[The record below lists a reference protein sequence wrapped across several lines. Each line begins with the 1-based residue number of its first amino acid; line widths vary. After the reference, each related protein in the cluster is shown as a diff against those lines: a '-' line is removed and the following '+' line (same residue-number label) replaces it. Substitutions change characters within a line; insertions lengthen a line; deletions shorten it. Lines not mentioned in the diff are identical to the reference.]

1 MRKLFDVLTK
11 DPLHIK
17 YLEGRSGTLVVSFAG
32 VGTKPSLSPPPEF
45 YKIAS
50 DGGLNH
56 VLFVSDLS
64 RSWMNAPHMRVRIQ
78 KTVELISE
86 MIGAERVVA
95 IGNSMGASMALWMA
109 DHVHF
114 DTVTAFVPQV
124 SVHPEIV
131 PEEHRWMRFRKRIET
146 YRFKQIER
154 LNAPETQ
161 YFVFHGDTEDER
173 VHAQRFP
180 AISNG
185 RHYILPKHDHNL
197 ARALRGSGDLPSLMF
212 HAMAGHQRRVHLR
225 MTALGAQQIADYA
238 TFGKQRAG

>member
-32 VGTKPSLSPPPEF
+32 VGTKPSLSP
-45 YKIAS
+45 
-50 DGGLNH
+50 GLNH

-114 DTVTAFVPQV
+114 DTVTA
-124 SVHPEIV
+124 
-131 PEEHRWMRFRKRIET
+131 RIET